1 MMTRE
6 LDPATLPNSPSMNG
20 EHALQVNLL
29 GALRDAVAEGRSH
42 AGVDEVLDQLLD
54 FTKVHFASEEML
66 MRLYSYDGHDAH
78 VREHEHAIEQVEK
91 IRDRYRAGDHV
102 LSLETVDS
110 LGRWI
115 LTHTQRA
122 DRALGAFLGEMRE
135 TVG

>member
-1 MMTRE
+1 MTTRE
-6 LDPATLPNSPSMNG
+6 LDPAILPDSPTMNG
-20 EHALQVNLL
+20 EHALQMKLL

-42 AGVDEVLDQLLD
+42 AAVDEVLDQLLD
-54 FTKVHFASEEML
+54 FTKVHFASEEKL

-78 VREHEHAIEQVEK
+78 VREHEDAIAQIEK

-102 LSLETVDS
+102 LSLGTVDS

-135 TVG
+135 TAG